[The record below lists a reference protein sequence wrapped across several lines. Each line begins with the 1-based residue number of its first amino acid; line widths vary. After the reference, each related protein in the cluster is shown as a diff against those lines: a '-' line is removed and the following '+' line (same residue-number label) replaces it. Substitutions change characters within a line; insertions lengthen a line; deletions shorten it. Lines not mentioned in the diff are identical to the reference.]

1 MDARKSK
8 DFPRGRTGFAHEH
21 NSMVRF
27 SYIYFDR
34 IYSSRSFTIQ
44 KDHKMNFTVL
54 FFKIVFSCCL

>member
-1 MDARKSK
+1 MPVKAKTFLEGEQDLRMNTIAWS
-8 DFPRGRTGFAHEH
+8 D
-21 NSMVRF
+21 F

-54 FFKIVFSCCL
+54 FF